1 MKHLPSAATAPTFTL
16 PRAGPQ
22 LNALGILSLAAIR
35 VACESAD
42 STSRTLATLP
52 LPRSQLAPSPQHQCS
67 PCSFLIHLALISF
80 RVWRRDFRALPESW
94 KRLGKVLVDIGMGLC
109 IEAALRCGSRSRKN
123 PLAILAVCL
132 KSVTP
137 LFAQHGIVNLH
148 HASAQAALRCRA
160 IAVLQ
165 WRLRTSLAQRTM
177 GPKTRSSNE
186 SIASRGSHS
195 SRNLGDRQ
203 RDSQRRVTDSRQT
216 TAGLGS
222 PTPREA
228 PDLREPQLEP
238 RGRRQDVRRTALTD

>member
-1 MKHLPSAATAPTFTL
+1 MEKRL
-16 PRAGPQ
+16 Q
-22 LNALGILSLAAIR
+22 
-35 VACESAD
+35 
-42 STSRTLATLP
+42 STSRELEAP
-52 LPRSQLAPSPQHQCS
+52 GQSFGGHRYGPVHRSC
-67 PCSFLIHLALISF
+67 
-80 RVWRRDFRALPESW
+80 
-94 KRLGKVLVDIGMGLC
+94 
-109 IEAALRCGSRSRKN
+109 AALRSTLPENSA
-123 PLAILAVCL
+123 LLAVCL

-203 RDSQRRVTDSRQT
+203 RDSQRGVTGSRQT

-238 RGRRQDVRRTALTD
+238 RGRRQDVRRTALTRLRAASVSAALFVNGGSCPSDRTACKV